1 MTNGTRRNRLKQ
13 KVKSHLP
20 KDWLTELRIAYR
32 IGIETIKGVAQAG
45 LINIAII
52 TTMAAILT
60 IFGAI
65 FRTTLSVSSMVSAMG
80 NVLEISAYL
89 KPDADIN
96 ATVGLIRDIEHVKGV
111 KYISRE
117 ASWTELKREI
127 DVPDVKNPLPDTL
140 HIKVDDPDNIE
151 LVMNKVKVVP
161 GVADLSYAKDLV
173 AKFQMINKISHT
185 ITLVV
190 VIIACILTITIINNT
205 IELVIQSRQEEIAIL
220 RLMGVSNWY
229 IKSPLVLQGAIYGF
243 MGALVAII
251 PINIVQGYLQKMH
264 EFFMMPAYSYSQG
277 LVVFS
282 ILLIGVLFSAG
293 GSFMSI
299 KKHLQV

>member
-80 NVLEISAYL
+80 NVLEIYAYL
-89 KPDADIN
+89 KPDADTN

-117 ASWTELKREI
+117 ASWAELKREI

-151 LVMNKVKVVP
+151 LVMNKVKVIP

-205 IELVIQSRQEEIAIL
+205 IELVIQSRKEEIEIM